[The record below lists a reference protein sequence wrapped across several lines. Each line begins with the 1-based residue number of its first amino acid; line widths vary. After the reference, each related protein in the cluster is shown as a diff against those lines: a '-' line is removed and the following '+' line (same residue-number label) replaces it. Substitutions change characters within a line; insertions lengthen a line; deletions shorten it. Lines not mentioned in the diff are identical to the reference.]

1 MSSEKGKV
9 SVERLCVKES
19 RYHVHTIPRDMV
31 ERPLFSPQHSFQPN
45 YPYL

>member
-9 SVERLCVKES
+9 SVERLYFKES
-19 RYHVHTIPRDMV
+19 RYDVHTIPREMV

-45 YPYL
+45 YPCL